1 MVQKS
6 KRTPFT
12 EAFVKNLKPPAKG
25 RSWHYDDKAAGLAL
39 MVTAAGQKSFYFYK
53 WANGKPAQFKL
64 GDWPAVSVSQ
74 ARDLASEQLVIIG
87 RGGNPQDDR
96 RQRRRAD
103 ACRPVGVLLGASRQA
118 PQENLARRRADVQQV
133 PDPGC
138 TASASRK
145 SRKPLSPSGITASGK
160 RTARFKPTVARPSW
174 RRCSTRRE
182 EGRVCRPESV

>member
-96 RQRRRAD
+96 RQRRQRAD
-103 ACRPVGVLLGASRQA
+103 PCRLVGIVLGASRQA
-118 PQENLARRRADVQQV
+118 PTRK
-133 PDPGC
+133 PGKTTSGC
-138 TASASRK
+138 T
-145 SRKPLSPSGITASGK
+145 T
-160 RTARFKPTVARPSW
+160 
-174 RRCSTRRE
+174 ST
-182 EGRVCRPESV
+182 